1 MQILIAPDKFKESL
15 TAQEVANAIRDGLG
29 TVLSQASFD
38 IVPVADGGEG
48 TAGIFLGALGGE
60 WVEAAT
66 HDALGRP
73 ITASYAWMGDQKL
86 AVIEMSAASGL
97 WRIESNQRDPLRA
110 HTLGTGELIAD
121 AIARGAEQLL
131 VGLGGSA
138 TNDAGVGMA
147 SALGW
152 KFLDAANNT
161 LAPSPAEFRKI
172 SKIVPPGRPLS
183 CRVTGLCDVNNPL
196 LGGAGATRTFGPQKG
211 ASSEMLATLEE
222 SLAHVALL
230 CSDQFGKDLS
240 LVPGA
245 GAAGGLGFGLLTFL
259 QATLES
265 GFNAISRLVDLES
278 RVLAADLVITGEGRL
293 DAQSL
298 QGKAPFEISQ
308 LAQRH
313 GKPVIGFAGIIEGEL
328 PGFDAC
334 IPIANGPLT
343 LEESRARA
351 AELLRAAAKRTARLL
366 KITL

>member
-15 TAQEVANAIRDGLG
+15 SAQQAANAIRDGFSA
-29 TVLSQASFD
+29 VFAEANFD
-38 IVPVADGGEG
+38 VVPVADGGEG
-48 TAGIFLGALGGE
+48 TAGIFIEALDGE
-60 WVEAAT
+60 WIEAAT
-66 HDALGRP
+66 HDALGRS
-73 ITASYAWMGDQKL
+73 IDASYAWIGDRKL

-97 WRIESNQRDPLRA
+97 WRIKPDERDPLHA
-110 HTLGTGELIAD
+110 DTLGTGELIAD
-121 AIARGAEQLL
+121 AIRRGAEHLL

-152 KFLDAANNT
+152 KFLDQAKNP
-161 LAPSPAEFRKI
+161 LAPHPAEFRKI
-172 SKIVPPGRPLS
+172 SQIIPPSTPLS
-183 CRVTGLCDVNNPL
+183 CRVTGLCDVSNPL
-196 LGGAGATRTFGPQKG
+196 LGEAGATRTFGPQKG
-211 ASSEMLATLEE
+211 ASPEMLAQLEE
-222 SLAHVALL
+222 NLAHVARLYFE
-230 CSDQFGKDLS
+230 QFGKDLS

-245 GAAGGLGFGLLTFL
+245 GAAGGLGFGLVTFL

-265 GFNAISRLVDLES
+265 GFNAISRLMDLES
-278 RVLAADLVITGEGRL
+278 RVSASDLVITGEGRL

-298 QGKAPFEISQ
+298 HGKAPFEISQ

-343 LEESRARA
+343 LAESRAHA
-351 AELLRAAAKRTARLL
+351 AELLRTAAKRTALLL
-366 KITL
+366 KIPL

>member
-15 TAQEVANAIRDGLG
+15 TAQEVAYAIRDGVSA
-29 TVLSQASFD
+29 VLSQANFD

-60 WVEAAT
+60 WVEVAT
-66 HDALGRP
+66 HDAVGRP
-73 ITASYAWMGDQKL
+73 ITASYAWMADRKL

-110 HTLGTGELIAD
+110 HTLGIGELIAD
-121 AIARGAEQLL
+121 AMARGAEQLL

-152 KFLDAANNT
+152 QFLDAANNP
-161 LAPSPAEFRKI
+161 LAPHPIEFRKI
-172 SKIVPPGRPLS
+172 SKIVPPGEPLS
-183 CRVTGLCDVNNPL
+183 CRVTGLCDVSNPL

-230 CSDQFGKDLS
+230 CSEQFGKDLS

-278 RVLAADLVITGEGRL
+278 RVSAADLVITGEGRL